1 MYYTCTVRISDDSVK
16 EFLQEYAS
24 YSEEELEAMTS
35 WEVQNEAR
43 EAIDVMLSNFV
54 SDYQVFDNNTV
65 FIGDID
71 Q

>member
-16 EFLQEYAS
+16 EFLQEYAG
-24 YSEEELEAMTS
+24 YSEEEVEEMTS

-43 EAIDVMLSNFV
+43 EAIDGMLSNFV

-65 FIGDID
+65 FVGDID
-71 Q
+71 